1 MKNLQ
6 EKYNLVVLG
15 AGPAGTPVAIEY
27 AKLNPQKSIAL
38 IDVLGELGG
47 ECLFQGCIP
56 SKIMQASA
64 KHIKEIKN
72 LEEFGISLENKHY
85 KLVWEKI
92 KKRKDEILAKRTAA
106 AKELAK
112 GIGNI
117 NIIKGF
123 AHFETSSSVE
133 VFFEDGISQ
142 TISFEKAVIA
152 TGSKANLAIYEG
164 NAVDEVMTNDK
175 FFKDMELPISLS
187 IIGSGAI
194 AIEFTQ
200 ILADLG
206 VKINLFVRG
215 ARILKNIDVEAS
227 EYLLEK
233 LQNHPSIHLLLEA
246 TVKAINYKEDRLEIT
261 YLQES
266 QEKTLL
272 CEKVLSA
279 IGRKPNIENL
289 KLESA
294 NVKFN
299 KNGVTTTRALQTTN
313 KNIFANGDVV
323 ESFPKFAHTAQY
335 GAHLVAQN
343 LFLEHS
349 FFKPDFS
356 KNSWVLFS
364 MPNFAAAG
372 ISEVEAKKRDLEIIV
387 DKFEFNTEA
396 KSQIKSEDFGYL
408 KFIVEKKSLHIIGIS
423 IFHNEANTLGGEAAL
438 IVAQKLTLKD
448 LIDTIHPHPT
458 ISEAF
463 VMLAKNMMGKIM
475 LQKLKNPL
483 IQTLLKIER
492 WI

>member
-1 MKNLQ
+1 MKD
-6 EKYNLVVLG
+6 KYDLVVLG

-56 SKIMQASA
+56 SKIMEASA
-64 KHIKEIKN
+64 KHVKELKKLATFGVW
-72 LEEFGISLENKHY
+72 LESKHY
-85 KLVWEKI
+85 ALVWDNI
-92 KKRKDEILAKRTAA
+92 KVRKEQILAKRTAA
-106 AKELAK
+106 AKEMAAD
-112 GIGNI
+112 IGNI
-117 NIIKGF
+117 EIIKGF
-123 AHFETSSSVE
+123 AHFETPSSVG
-133 VFFEDGISQ
+133 VVFEDGSSQ
-142 TISFEKAVIA
+142 TISFDKALIG
-152 TGSKANLAIYEG
+152 TGSKANLVSYEG

-175 FFKDMELPISLS
+175 FFKDMELPKSLS

-215 ARILKNIDVEAS
+215 SKILKNIDAEAS

-233 LQNHPSIHLLLEA
+233 LQNHPNINLLLNA
-246 TVKAINYKEDRLEIT
+246 SVKAVNYKEELLEIK
-261 YLQES
+261 YSQES
-266 QEKTLL
+266 QEKTLV

-279 IGRKPNIENL
+279 IGRKANIE
-289 KLESA
+289 KLELQNA
-294 NVKFN
+294 
-299 KNGVTTTRALQTTN
+299 GVEFTKKGITATESLQTTN

-323 ESFPKFAHTAQY
+323 ENFPKFAHTAQY
-335 GAHLVAQN
+335 AAHLVAQN
-343 LFLEHS
+343 LFLEHN

-364 MPNFAAAG
+364 MPNFASAG
-372 ISEVEAKKRDLEIIV
+372 ISESEAKKRDLEVIV

-396 KSQIKSEDFGYL
+396 KSQIESEDFGYL
-408 KFIVEKKSLHIIGIS
+408 KFIVDKKSLHIIGVS
-423 IFHNEANTLGGEAAL
+423 IFHDEANTIGGEAAL
-438 IVAQKLTLKD
+438 IVAQKMTLKE

-458 ISEAF
+458 ISESF
-463 VMLAKNMMGKIM
+463 VMLAKKMMGDIM
-475 LQKLKNPL
+475 MKKLSNPF

-492 WI
+492 FL